1 VKPYNTNEEKKENRV
16 EEPETQ
22 YGNPDQQEEARLIR
36 AMNMSDMEKLS
47 LFTRMLRVN
56 AMYKKATITHKD

>member
-1 VKPYNTNEEKKENRV
+1 VKPYNTNKEKNENRV
-16 EEPETQ
+16 EEPEVQ

-56 AMYKKATITHKD
+56 AMYKKAKITHKD